1 MTNLTPRDRRALLLL
16 GLAVLIVVIWKV
28 SSGGDATV
36 PVVTAA
42 DSVPRAEQRLNRL
55 RQIDAT
61 VPAKEELFKKV
72 ADQVAVRE
80 KGMIVADTAQQAQTQ
95 IQQILRKLGTAYG
108 IDVRGAEFAQVRPLG
123 SDYGEAPVSI
133 TFDCNIEQ
141 LVNFL
146 SSLGSQPEILGT
158 NDIRVSSGNP
168 KDKRVGV
175 RLTVSGVVSKKL
187 IPEKKAV
194 TTF

>member
-1 MTNLTPRDRRALLLL
+1 MNITARDKRALVLLAA
-16 GLAVLIVVIWKV
+16 GVLVILIWKAAA
-28 SSGGDATV
+28 GGS
-36 PVVTAA
+36 PVQVAAAA
-42 DSVPRAEQRLNRL
+42 DSVPQAEQRLNRL
-55 RQIDAT
+55 RQIAAR

-72 ADQVAVRE
+72 SGEVAERE

-108 IDVRGAEFAQVRPLG
+108 IDVRGAEFGTVKRLG

-133 TFDCNIEQ
+133 SFDCNIEQ

-146 SSLGSQPEILGT
+146 SALGGQPEILGT
-158 NDIRVSSGNP
+158 SDIRVNSGNP
-168 KDKRVGV
+168 KDKRVNV
-175 RLTVSGVVSKKL
+175 RLTVSGVVPKKL
-187 IPEKKAV
+187 IPEKKGV

>member
-1 MTNLTPRDRRALLLL
+1 MNLTPRDRRALVLL
-16 GLAVLIVVIWKV
+16 GLAVIIILLWKLG
-28 SSGGDATV
+28 SRGDSTV
-36 PVVTAA
+36 QVAAAA

-55 RQIDAT
+55 RRIDAT

-72 ADQVAVRE
+72 ADQLAVRE

-108 IDVRGAEFAQVRPLG
+108 IDVRGAEFGMVKPLG

-141 LVNFL
+141 LVNLL
-146 SSLGSQPEILGT
+146 SALGSQPEMLGT
-158 NDIRVSSGNP
+158 SDMRVTAGNP

-175 RLTVSGVVSKKL
+175 RLTVSGVVPKKL
-187 IPEKKAV
+187 IPEKKGV